1 MLSNTNMVFKESET
15 STLDHGP
22 TENLTVMKKMHK
34 ALMLS
39 SCVNPEKKKIHS
51 CSFAPILEE
60 DNYDHVVVNKTKE
73 ERKEIIGPSYLD
85 AIRFAS
91 VYNDEAE

>member
-15 STLDHGP
+15 STLDHFP

-39 SCVNPEKKKIHS
+39 SRKQPDKKKNHS
-51 CSFAPILEE
+51 SSFAPILEE
-60 DNYDHVVVNKTKE
+60 DNYDHVVINKTKE
-73 ERKEIIGPSYLD
+73 ENKEIIGPSYLD
-85 AIRFAS
+85 AIKFAS